1 MNWSLLGVWR
11 ICGSLKS
18 DVRVSHMASTTVM
31 TDQRNSMPQ
40 DIRDGIRRR
49 PQVAVVIFLHSQ
61 TSHKGRLAA
70 AGHYSEVNI
79 KPEICSP
86 VLHPAEESERRL

>member
-1 MNWSLLGVWR
+1 
-11 ICGSLKS
+11 
-18 DVRVSHMASTTVM
+18 M
-31 TDQRNSMPQ
+31 TQ
-40 DIRDGIRRR
+40 G
-49 PQVAVVIFLHSQ
+49 AVVIFLHSQ